1 MPDIDPLIAT
11 RFIIPPVHADL
22 VWRSD
27 LNRLLDKGADLP
39 LTLVSAP
46 PGFGKTTLTAAWL
59 KNKKAAGGTTCCW
72 LSLHSSDNLPVTFWR
87 YFTAVL
93 QNAIPEFGAKI
104 LALLVASTPP
114 PIETIVA
121 YLINE
126 LAALSQPL
134 ILVLDDYHVVHLKS
148 IHTSLNLLL
157 DHLPEN
163 VHLILVTR
171 EDPQLSL
178 ARRRARQQMV
188 EIRAADLRFGLGET
202 CLYFEQV
209 MHLVLNP
216 EQLKA
221 VDQRVEGW
229 IVGLQLA
236 ALSLQGHADP
246 QSFLQ
251 TLAGVDRSV
260 ADYLVEEVL
269 QRQTKEVREF
279 LLRTSVLDHLSAPLC
294 EALMAG
300 SPFQYDGDDDLL
312 ESPFASMLDRLER
325 TNLFLIP
332 LDNQHEWYRYHH
344 LFAQLL
350 RQRLRQLYGDTE
362 CKRLLNLASQ
372 WFEGQ
377 GDPAGAIRYA
387 FQSGDL
393 QRAAQLLE
401 RYAAR
406 FFIRADL
413 PQFCAWVSEIPPAV
427 RDQHPG
433 LCMAAAWAGLATNQL
448 QDVNNL
454 LTGIEKHLGI
464 TALSALDTPDLEPGL
479 KTILLEILVL
489 RLSLDEGLNQR
500 KDGQHFLKHL
510 ANLLK
515 DLPDNQ
521 MGLFTSAASLK
532 PVVAFNLGI
541 QMETVGELQRAIQ
554 VFRDASELARID
566 HNHHIFLLSLGHLA
580 NVQMQL
586 GDFEMAHQTFEEAL
600 LQATELDS
608 SDSPFAALAY
618 AGLGWLDYQSNHL
631 AEAQEKFQTAM
642 RLAHPWT
649 NWESMIPAM
658 LGLASIQRALD
669 DAPAAL
675 RLIGDFLHSE
685 KCAIP
690 GLTLSLEA
698 YQALLWAETGQ
709 TEEARKWLQKSG
721 ISVMDLFD
729 SPNIINRWEYQTLA
743 QVLILLDQLDEAM
756 KLLTQMLEYAETSGQ
771 RPAAIQAR
779 VQLAK
784 GYAIRGEIRQA
795 VETLQEA
802 LRLAQAN
809 GVVRVFLDGG
819 DTIRRLLMVVRS
831 NLGASH
837 PLAAYVRS
845 ILTYFVTGEEAYP
858 VVENDGNLIE
868 PLSDRERE
876 VLRLLADGLSNKEIA
891 ARLII
896 SLATVKTHI
905 ANIYQKLDAASR
917 TQAVAR
923 AEVLGLLLPR

>member
-1 MPDIDPLIAT
+1 MPDVDPLIAT
-11 RFIIPPVHADL
+11 RFIIPPVHSDL
-22 VWRSD
+22 VLRSD
-27 LNRLLDKGADLP
+27 LNHLLDKGAGLP

-59 KNKKAAGGTTCCW
+59 KNKKSEGGSICCW
-72 LSLHSSDNLPVTFWR
+72 LSLHPSDNLPVIFWR
-87 YFTAVL
+87 YFTAAL
-93 QNAIPEFGAKI
+93 QQSLPEFGEKI
-104 LALLVASTPP
+104 LAMLVTPAPP

-126 LAALSQPL
+126 MAGLSQPL

-163 VHLILVTR
+163 SHIVLVTR
-171 EDPQLSL
+171 EDPPLSL

-188 EIRAADLRFGLGET
+188 EIRAADLRFRLEET
-202 CLYFEQV
+202 SHYFEQV
-209 MHLVLNP
+209 MHLALNP

-236 ALSLQGHADP
+236 ALSMQGHDDP
-246 QSFLQ
+246 QAFLQ

-269 QRQTKEVREF
+269 QRQTREVREF
-279 LLRTSVLDHLSAPLC
+279 LLRSSVLEHLSAPLC
-294 EALMAG
+294 EAVMAG
-300 SPFQYDGDDDLL
+300 SSFHYDGDEDLL

-325 TNLFLIP
+325 TNLFLVP
-332 LDNQHEWYRYHH
+332 LDNSHEWYRYHH

-362 CKRLLNLASQ
+362 YSRLQNLASQ
-372 WFEGQ
+372 WFEAQ
-377 GDPAGAIRYA
+377 GDPASAIRYA
-387 FQSGDL
+387 FSSNNF

-401 RYAAR
+401 NYAAL

-413 PQFCAWVSEIPPAV
+413 PQFCAWVKAIPAEIRDMHPA
-427 RDQHPG
+427 
-433 LCMAAAWAGLATNQL
+433 LCMAAAWANLATNQP
-448 QDVNNL
+448 QEVKNL
-454 LTGIEKHLGI
+454 LTGIEKHLGV
-464 TALSALDTPDLEPGL
+464 TALTAINNPDLDAAL
-479 KTILLEILVL
+479 KAIVLEILVV
-489 RLSLDEGLNQR
+489 RLGFDEEINQR
-500 KDGQHFLKHL
+500 KDRYHFLK
-510 ANLLK
+510 NLVNQVES
-515 DLPDNQ
+515 LPDDQ
-521 MGLFTSAASLK
+521 MGLFTSIAALK

-541 QMETVGELQRAIQ
+541 QLEITGDLLAAIP
-554 VFRDASELARID
+554 VFKNASELALID
-566 HNHHIFLLSLGHLA
+566 HNQHIFLLSLGHLA
-580 NVQMQL
+580 NIKMQF
-586 GDFEMAHQTFEEAL
+586 GENESARQTFEEAL
-600 LQATELDS
+600 VQMTAPDGT
-608 SDSPFAALAY
+608 DSPYAALAY
-618 AGLGWLDYQSNHL
+618 VGLGWLDYQNNQL
-631 AEAQEKFQTAM
+631 AEAQDKFQTAM
-642 RLAHPWT
+642 RLARPWT

-675 RLIGDFLHSE
+675 RLIEDFLLTE

-690 GLTLSLEA
+690 GLTRPLEA
-698 YQALLWAETGQ
+698 YQALLCAETGR
-709 TEEARKWLQKSG
+709 TAEARKWLQTCG
-721 ISVMDLFD
+721 TSVKELIAWP
-729 SPNIINRWEYQTLA
+729 SLINRWENQTFA
-743 QVLILLDQLDEAM
+743 QVLILLDNLDGAM
-756 KLLTQMLEYAETSGQ
+756 ELLTQMVGQAESSGQ
-771 RPAAIQAR
+771 RPAAVQAR
-779 VQLAK
+779 VYLAK
-784 GYAIRGEIRQA
+784 GHAIRGDIRLA
-795 VETLQEA
+795 VDTLQAA
-802 LRLAQAN
+802 LQQAQAS
-809 GVVRVFLDGG
+809 GAVRVFLDGG

-837 PLAAYVRS
+837 PLAGYVRS

-858 VVENDGNLIE
+858 VVENDGSLIE

-905 ANIYQKLDAASR
+905 ANIYQKLEASSR